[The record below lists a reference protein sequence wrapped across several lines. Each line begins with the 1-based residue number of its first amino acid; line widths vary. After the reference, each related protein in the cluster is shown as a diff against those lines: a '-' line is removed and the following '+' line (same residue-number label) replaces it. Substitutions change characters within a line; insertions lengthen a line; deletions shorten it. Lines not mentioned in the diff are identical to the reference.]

1 MSDPTNEDN
10 LRSIRAKAYAV
21 FRKAGCTIETSYA
34 GMIRGWKN
42 WTRGVSVVYSR
53 DRTYVT
59 SHYDIRSEHAGDIA
73 RAVTALRAAGWTVND
88 DGGIVALPE
97 AK

>member
-21 FRKAGCTIETSYA
+21 FRKADVEIAKQSSGRFHFYGSGVIVKFYRGNTSIEVPSYPPH
-34 GMIRGWKN
+34 N
-42 WTRGVSVVYSR
+42 TNV
-53 DRTYVT
+53 
-59 SHYDIRSEHAGDIA
+59 

-97 AK
+97 VCRG